1 MACRWGKRSLK
12 KSIIG
17 MIEHLRGLIEINNMI
32 KGLYK
37 E

>member
-1 MACRWGKRSLK
+1 MQMGKEEFKK

-32 KGLYK
+32 ESLYK